1 MIKGRKAQRILL
13 DKAYASKANR
23 GAVNGKQRDGI
34 LHKGLRGGSLR
45 QS

>member
-13 DKAYASKANR
+13 DKAYANKANR
-23 GAVNGKQRDGI
+23 GAVKGKHRDGI
-34 LHKGLRGGSLR
+34 LRKGLRGCSLR